1 MDTFFINQQ
10 NCHSIN
16 KIAISTPKST
26 LAALVRHSAIHL
38 LPPSQEEPHPPPI
51 PCPGLSIPTHR
62 EGNWYLTSDL
72 LPKPDKASLHA
83 NNVLSDQLHFS
94 CNKMAIPHL
103 HSDRTGR
110 KTGKITADSHRI
122 LQSGLCTSQ
131 PVKYSGAIIT
141 KSQPVRADLPK

>member
-51 PCPGLSIPTHR
+51 PCPSLSIPTHR

-94 CNKMAIPHL
+94 CNKATYSSVAWMLLPGASQGQGSL
-103 HSDRTGR
+103 VGFRLWGRTESDT
-110 KTGKITADSHRI
+110 TEVT
-122 LQSGLCTSQ
+122 
-131 PVKYSGAIIT
+131 
-141 KSQPVRADLPK
+141 